1 MHLAMLALAHLAP
14 VLQEKLIVSCEQEI
28 LRVHCRAARTIAN
41 QAVPFSACT
50 MLLDS
55 EVYNMP
61 LESQVGG
68 YPGWTLTPVSQEE
81 LGLSGFGYT
90 HRQKLETLTYHR
102 PHSGHVSRSASRLGE
117 AGVIRQCTYN
127 TVIIRCYLGSVRP
140 FQVLLGSWLTRLG
153 WTSVSGMKELNSP
166 LKYTRLG

>member
-1 MHLAMLALAHLAP
+1 MVS

-61 LESQVGG
+61 LESQVCGEQG
-68 YPGWTLTPVSQEE
+68 CALSLEGPAL
-81 LGLSGFGYT
+81 LGRQALATDRSRKHSHP
-90 HRQKLETLTYHR
+90 HRLYAD
-102 PHSGHVSRSASRLGE
+102 HVSRSAPWNRRSRGDQTAVHVML
-117 AGVIRQCTYN
+117 I
-127 TVIIRCYLGSVRP
+127 S
-140 FQVLLGSWLTRLG
+140 
-153 WTSVSGMKELNSP
+153 
-166 LKYTRLG
+166 